1 MRGGLEGRIF
11 TLTFKEQTQC
21 SAGWHICLLFH
32 SMIKLLSMW
41 KFKSS
46 RVAVPSRRFV
56 SLLFP
61 FSFLLLLLLL
71 FLYVWAAQCPCFA
84 GSRHAC
90 ELASVC
96 FWGGESLVQIDLD
109 PTSVVALGHMERPD
123 RARESV
129 KVAHAAVRADGNGWG
144 RGGVSPLSDTPA
156 Q

>member
-1 MRGGLEGRIF
+1 MEGRIF

-21 SAGWHICLLFH
+21 SVGWHICLLFH
-32 SMIKLLSMW
+32 STIKLLSMW

-46 RVAVPSRRFV
+46 RVAAPSRRFV

-61 FSFLLLLLLL
+61 FCFLLLLLLL
-71 FLYVWAAQCPCFA
+71 FLYVWAAQCPRFA
-84 GSRHAC
+84 SAGLHEARAC

-96 FWGGESLVQIDLD
+96 FWGGKSLVRIDLG

-129 KVAHAAVRADGNGWG
+129 GVAHAAVARTAGGGGASLIRRASA
-144 RGGVSPLSDTPA
+144 VS
-156 Q
+156 